1 MYLITN
7 TFTEK
12 KKKPK
17 YCMLTEI
24 NEQDKNIERFVWSNF

>member
-12 KKKPK
+12 KQPK